1 MTDALQERSPRPP
14 QPHGVLLVDKPAGM
28 SSFDV
33 LRELRRVFRTKKMGH
48 AGTLDPFATGL
59 LVVCFGDYTRF
70 AGYLTDDSKEYVAG
84 LRLGERTTTDDCD
97 GDIVASAAL
106 PSDWAASLE
115 AAIPAFRGTIQQ
127 VPPIYSAI
135 HVDGQRAYALARKG
149 EDVELEARTITVE
162 SLDIVGWTEQGA
174 SLFVRAS
181 KGTYIRSLARD
192 LGEVL
197 GVGGHLDALR
207 RVRSGA
213 FSIEEAHTLD
223 ALQVMGPAAA
233 EVLIQG
239 ADALRGMPVLT
250 VDADDRRRML
260 FGQTAYQ
267 PEDIALGVYALFDQE
282 GVLLGVGEVEP
293 LPADHTAED
302 QTRWL
307 RARRLLPT
315 AGAVP

>member
-1 MTDALQERSPRPP
+1 MTDALQKRSPRPP

-33 LRELRRVFRTKKMGH
+33 LRELRGVFRTKKMGH

-70 AGYLTDDSKEYVAG
+70 AGYLTDESKEYVAG
-84 LRLGERTTTDDCD
+84 LHLGVRTTTDDCD
-97 GDIVASAAL
+97 GDVVATTVL
-106 PSDWAASLE
+106 PSDWAARLE
-115 AAIPAFRGTIQQ
+115 AAVPAFRGTIQQ
-127 VPPIYSAI
+127 VPPMYSAI

-149 EDVELEARTITVE
+149 EEVQLEARTITVE
-162 SLDIVGWTEQGA
+162 TLDIVGWTEQGA

-207 RVRSGA
+207 RVRSGG
-213 FSIEEAHTLD
+213 FSIDEAYSLARLHE
-223 ALQVMGPAAA
+223 MGADSAD
-233 EVLIQG
+233 LLLQG
-239 ADALRGMPVLT
+239 ADALRGMPALT
-250 VDADDRRRML
+250 VNADDRRRML

-267 PEDIALGVYALFDQE
+267 PPEVAFGVYALFDE
-282 GVLLGVGEVEP
+282 DGALLGVGEVEP
-293 LPADHTAED
+293 LPTDHTAVD

-315 AGAVP
+315 AGALP